1 VGSHPVESLP
11 GEQSLTLFERLEES
25 GHFNKRL
32 FEGAYVE
39 PREAGPKR
47 VFELAGIGWFELG
60 GNPAGEILIQKFC
73 RLGVADPLI
82 TAHNGV
88 LENPLSARGG
98 QGSLDRLCS
107 STDWKRSFFS
117 IATMSSPTNSP
128 IRMFR
133 NSASNASCL
142 TIS

>member
-47 VFELAGIGWFELG
+47 IFELAGIGWFELG
-60 GNPAGEILIQKFC
+60 GNPWPATSLVGMIMRATTANDTASLE
-73 RLGVADPLI
+73 RRSAMRVMALGAED
-82 TAHNGV
+82 
-88 LENPLSARGG
+88 
-98 QGSLDRLCS
+98 
-107 STDWKRSFFS
+107 DWYVRRPFLW
-117 IATMSSPTNSP
+117 PG
-128 IRMFR
+128 FR
-133 NSASNASCL
+133 
-142 TIS
+142 

>member
-1 VGSHPVESLP
+1 MPPAGSHPVESLP

-73 RLGVADPLI
+73 RLGVVAPKGFLLCVSEQRVDVGLLGHADNDAVHR
-82 TAHNGV
+82 TA
-88 LENPLSARGG
+88 R
-98 QGSLDRLCS
+98 
-107 STDWKRSFFS
+107 
-117 IATMSSPTNSP
+117 
-128 IRMFR
+128 
-133 NSASNASCL
+133 
-142 TIS
+142 